1 MDSDSISVSDPQR
14 TQAPS
19 GRWGKPELRT
29 SVPSSDIVLR
39 DELLDHFN
47 QLNRTIV
54 SGLPEMARAY
64 DVLHRHLPLLR
75 KMQAILSQRP
85 KHAVEGRNFTMLQRV
100 AGKTIRMATQAGSR
114 DQLPTWTQWIGAY
127 ATAIS
132 YSVRQIRRLVL
143 GEARMKTLKEC
154 AWSRSDHNRLIA
166 AATAGFDLVNAIEAG
181 ADTVAL
187 CREIKNTMRACEDV
201 IDKQYEPR
209 RVPRRKR
216 PARRVT
222 DEAA

>member
-1 MDSDSISVSDPQR
+1 
-14 TQAPS
+14 
-19 GRWGKPELRT
+19 
-29 SVPSSDIVLR
+29 
-39 DELLDHFN
+39 
-47 QLNRTIV
+47 
-54 SGLPEMARAY
+54 
-64 DVLHRHLPLLR
+64 
-75 KMQAILSQRP
+75 MQAILSQRP

-181 ADTVAL
+181 A
-187 CREIKNTMRACEDV
+187 ACGDV
-201 IDKQYEPR
+201 TR
-209 RVPRRKR
+209 
-216 PARRVT
+216 
-222 DEAA
+222 DERHCTQEEGNGSKGKSIVCL